1 MNRRMWHKLTI
12 LGFAVL
18 LGVSGMANA
27 QEETGNVYVTVGDA
41 QGSPLPGVTVTLS
54 GIGAPSVAV
63 TDSAGRTRFLA
74 LDPGTYGLTA
84 ELEGFSTVEYP
95 NIDVRIARNTT
106 LEVTL
111 SEAVEEVITV
121 TSESP
126 LLDERKLAQG
136 TTISQI
142 ELEKIPTARDPWSVL
157 TQTPGVITDRVNV
170 GGNESGQ
177 QAVFTAPGVSSDEN
191 SFLIDGVDVT
201 DMAAVGASP
210 TYYDFDQFT
219 EMQFSTGG
227 TDVTKSAAG
236 VSVNLVTKRGTNEF
250 RGSARFLRTDDNFF
264 AGFLEQDIPL
274 HVQPDSELAVDNDG
288 PGGGASH
295 DTQASF
301 QGNTINQVTDYGFEA
316 GGALVQ
322 DRLWAWGSF
331 GTNDIKNRTG
341 GGCDV
346 DAAALGCT
354 PASQVLNDD
363 TILENTAI
371 KLNAQ
376 LSSANS
382 LVASWNNGDKRKFG
396 RNASPTRPLPT
407 TWDQRGPSA
416 LYKVED
422 THVFNANFFLS
433 GTWSHFDG
441 GFSLFSKACI
451 AAGGCENAAE
461 SFQSPD
467 QVWHNSFL
475 SGKSERPDDE
485 IKLDGSYFFNTGSAS
500 HEIKFGGR
508 LREFQTESNFVWPGK
523 NTFAFT
529 FGDEGVPGPMLAVGF
544 RGKAPLTT
552 QEYTSIWAQDTI
564 SFGNL
569 TVNAGLRYDLQ
580 EPTMES
586 DAISANPHPQLQNQ
600 LPAVSF
606 GGGDP
611 GWEWEDIT
619 PRLGLTYALGAEKE
633 TLLRAS
639 YSQFPEQLE
648 FVDAYFVNPLGYTY
662 VYHIVDDQDGDGT
675 WDDAEP
681 ILYYNY
687 YSPNGPT
694 GSAAISPNQVASNF
708 DAPITN
714 EVVIGVEHAFL
725 PEFVVGLDVRY
736 RLTEDL
742 TDNTRPLIVDPV
754 TGEVRPAVASDWV
767 LQGDLTGVLP
777 DGTPYAEPYYDID
790 SALRTGGNLLE
801 NTDREVE
808 YTGAAINFIK
818 RLSNRWMA
826 RGYFQYGEG
835 EWNIGSGYVANTDP
849 SDNANYQANP
859 GADNDGEISAEI
871 SGGSGAK
878 GNVLLQ
884 STWSYNLNGMYQV
897 APDRPW
903 GFNVAANVYGREG
916 TPLTPYHRVGRN
928 DGLTQIQL
936 TDEVDEIRADD
947 ILSVD
952 LRLEKEFAATQNVGF
967 TFSLDAFNLLD
978 EDYVLQRE
986 RRTNTSTANW
996 LRETLSPRIYRLGVR
1011 LNWR

>member
-1 MNRRMWHKLTI
+1 MNRRTWQKLAM

-18 LGVSGMANA
+18 LGVSGAANA

-41 QGSPLPGVTVTLS
+41 EGSPLPGVSVTLA
-54 GIGAPSVAV
+54 GLGAPQVQVSDAQ
-63 TDSAGRTRFLA
+63 GRARFLA
-74 LDPGTYGLTA
+74 LDPGAWSLTA

-95 NIDVRIARNTT
+95 NIDVRVARNTT

-111 SEAVEEVITV
+111 TQAVEEVITV

-126 LLDERKLAQG
+126 LLDERKLTQG

-157 TQTPGVITDRVNV
+157 TQTPGVQTDRVNV

-177 QAVFTAPGVSSDEN
+177 QAVFVAPGVSSDEN
-191 SFLIDGVDVT
+191 SFLVDGVEIT

-210 TYYDFDQFT
+210 TYYDFDQLA
-219 EMQFSTGG
+219 EMQVSTGG

-236 VSVNLVTKRGTNEF
+236 ASVNLVTKRGTNEF
-250 RGSARFLRTDDNFF
+250 RGSARFLRVDDNFF
-264 AGFLEQDIPL
+264 AGFLEQETPFRQ
-274 HVQPDSELAVDNDG
+274 QPGNELAVDNDG
-288 PGGGASH
+288 AGLH
-295 DTQASF
+295 LTQASF
-301 QGNTINQVTDYGFEA
+301 VGNTINQVTEYGFEA
-316 GGALVQ
+316 GGPLVQ

-331 GTNDIKNRTG
+331 GTNDIRNRTG
-341 GGCDV
+341 GTTL
-346 DAAALGCT
+346 A
-354 PASQVLNDD
+354 QVLPDD

-376 LSSANS
+376 LSAQNS
-382 LVASWNNGDKRKFG
+382 LLASFNNGDKRKFG
-396 RNASPTRPLPT
+396 RNASPTRTAPT

-451 AAGGCENAAE
+451 ANQGCENALE
-461 SFQSPD
+461 TFQD
-467 QVWHNSFL
+467 TNAVWQNSFL

-485 IKLDGSYFFNTGSAS
+485 IKLDGSYFFNTGSTS
-500 HEIKFGGR
+500 HEIKFGAR
-508 LREFQTESNFVWPGK
+508 LREFQTESNFVWPGR
-523 NTFAFT
+523 NVFAFQLV
-529 FGDEGVPGPMLAVGF
+529 EGAGPLLAVGF

-552 QEYTSIWAQDTI
+552 QEYTSVWAQDTI
-564 SFGNL
+564 SLGNL
-569 TVNAGLRYDLQ
+569 TINAGLRYDLQ

-586 DAISANPHPQLQNQ
+586 DAIFANPHPQLQNQ

-619 PRLGLTYALGAEKE
+619 PRVGITYALGEDRE

-648 FVDAYFVNPLGYTY
+648 FVDAYFTNPLGYTY
-662 VYHIVDDQDGDGT
+662 VYHIVDDQNGDGI

-681 ILYYNY
+681 VIYYNY
-687 YSPNGPT
+687 YQPNGPT
-694 GSAAISPNQVASNF
+694 GPAAITPNRVASNF

-714 EVVIGVEHAFL
+714 EAIIGVEHAFL
-725 PEFVVGLDVRY
+725 PEFVVGLDYRY

-742 TDNTRPLIVDPV
+742 TDNNRPLIIDPV
-754 TGEVRPAVASDWV
+754 TGVERPAVASDWV
-767 LQGDLTGVLP
+767 QTGTLTGVLP
-777 DGTPYAEPYYDID
+777 DGTPYAEPVFDLACGGDIG
-790 SALRTGGNLLE
+790 ACRTGGFLLE
-801 NTDREVE
+801 NTSREVE
-808 YTGAAINFIK
+808 YNGAAVNFIK

-826 RGYFQYGEG
+826 RGYFQYGEA
-835 EWNIGSGYVANTDP
+835 EWSLGSEYVANSDP
-849 SDNANYQANP
+849 TDNANYNANP
-859 GADNDGEISAEI
+859 GSDNEGGLSAEI

-878 GNVLLQ
+878 GNVILQ

-903 GFNVAANVYGREG
+903 GFNVAANFYGREG
-916 TPLTPYHRVGRN
+916 TPLPSYHRVGRT
-928 DGLTQIQL
+928 DGLVQVQL
-936 TDEVDEIRADD
+936 TEDVDVIRADD
-947 ILSVD
+947 IFTADV
-952 LRLEKEFAATQNVGF
+952 RLEKEFAATQNVGF

-986 RRTNTSTANW
+986 RRMNLSSANF